1 MNQPKKNLTNVKM
14 SSALNTEAAIKFLP
28 LNSKDSNTSDGGPT
42 DKDGFGPGGSDLL
55 SINIEVALN
64 GFYVIFNIA
73 TPEGIAQENYVAATI
88 DEVFEL
94 IRGNF

>member
-1 MNQPKKNLTNVKM
+1 MNQPKKNSNNVEM

-28 LNSKDSNTSDGGPT
+28 LNSKDFKTSDGGPT
-42 DKDGFGPGGSDLL
+42 DKDGFEPGGTDLL
-55 SINIEVALN
+55 SVNIEVALN
-64 GFYVIFNIA
+64 GFYVIFSIA
-73 TPEGIAQENYVAATI
+73 TPEGIAQDNYVAATI